1 MKLKK
6 FFAGVLAA
14 AMMLTVG
21 ATAAFATTAATDKSD
36 APAEKVLTTTTDLG
50 ITKVYEIK
58 KGNSPK
64 IDFYFDAIYKSE
76 LSTPYGTDAGTNVKD
91 IKVSFDATDKDV
103 SGSLDLTI
111 EKLGLAHPNGPGK
124 YVFEIKEQIP
134 TDGNKVAGV
143 AYDENTRYLSI
154 TVANKQN
161 SDGTYAKGEYV
172 YQAQL
177 YTQYN
182 KGEDNR
188 SYKADAPRAFVNKYG
203 NDGANDLVHNLVIAK
218 AVEGSFADL
227 GQTFDFEITL
237 SAANGKANSYA
248 GANVVSAPEGAG
260 VTANQVLEIGKKHTV
275 HLKRNEMIELS
286 NIPAGVKV
294 TVEETNG
301 NGYDVTLD
309 NTVKNYN
316 LIPGATLTGT
326 KVNEAVMP
334 EDNAS
339 VGFRNVKEGTP
350 DMGVV
355 LDNAPYIAMLA
366 IVAIGGVALMLNKR
380 RRDEE

>member
-21 ATAAFATTAATDKSD
+21 ATAAFAEGPANGESDVAAKKS
-36 APAEKVLTTTTDLG
+36 LTTTTDLG
-50 ITKVYEIK
+50 ITKVYEIN
-58 KGNSPK
+58 KGNSPAV
-64 IDFYFDAIYKSE
+64 DFYFDAIYKSE
-76 LSTPYGTDAGTNVKD
+76 LSTPYGEDAGNDVKN
-91 IKVSFDATDKDV
+91 IKVSFEATDKDV
-103 SGSLDLTI
+103 TGSLDLTI
-111 EKLGLAHPNGPGK
+111 QKLGLAHPNGPGK
-124 YVFEIKEQIP
+124 YVFAIKEQVP

-143 AYDENTRYLSI
+143 VYDENTRYLSI
-154 TVANKQN
+154 TVANKEN
-161 SDGTYAKGEYV
+161 GDGTYAKGEYV

-182 KGEDNR
+182 KGEDNS

-203 NDGANDLVHNLVIAK
+203 KDGTSDLVHNLVIAK

-227 GQTFDFEITL
+227 GQTFDFDITL
-237 SAANGKANSYA
+237 SAADNKANSYA

-260 VTANQVLEIGKKHTV
+260 VTANQVLEIGKKYTV

-301 NGYDVTLD
+301 TGYDVTLD
-309 NTVKNYN
+309 NTAKNYN
-316 LIPGATLTGT
+316 LIPGAKLTGT

-339 VGFRNVKEGTP
+339 VGFRNVKNGTP